1 MSRVANNPVIIPD
14 KVDVTLN
21 ATEIS
26 VKGPLGALSH
36 KLSGNVQVARVEN
49 RLEFK
54 GNDNSIQAN
63 AMSGTFRALVS
74 NMVTGVS
81 KGFEKKL
88 ALVGV
93 GYRAQAQGDKLN
105 LTLGFSHPVVHQ
117 MPKGIKVETPSQT
130 EIVIKG
136 IDKQLVG
143 QVAADWMTPNM
154 VLRCWFT
161 CPRPR
166 QVGHSDCLDPGSPP
180 VPLQLPQVTAFTMS
194 ISWSTPSPNRTGIER
209 IVPSGGTVL
218 PIWGTLSIAR
228 ARI

>member
-1 MSRVANNPVIIPD
+1 MSRVANNPVLIPE

-21 ATEIS
+21 TAEIS
-26 VKGPLGALSH
+26 VKGPLGTLSQ
-36 KLSGNVQVARVEN
+36 KLNRNVSVERVEN

-54 GNDNSIQAN
+54 ANDSSNQAN

-117 MPKGIKVETPSQT
+117 MPKGVKAETPTQT

-136 IDKQLVG
+136 ADRQQVG
-143 QVAADWMTPNM
+143 QVAAEIRAYRSPEPYKGKGVRYVGEQI
-154 VLRCWFT
+154 VLKET
-161 CPRPR
+161 KKK
-166 QVGHSDCLDPGSPP
+166 
-180 VPLQLPQVTAFTMS
+180 
-194 ISWSTPSPNRTGIER
+194 
-209 IVPSGGTVL
+209 
-218 PIWGTLSIAR
+218 
-228 ARI
+228 